1 MCQPDQAVW
10 EGSSPK
16 PIPIHPSDERY
27 EVTRLLK
34 PEYHA
39 RLRSRRERHI
49 ELSQNTEYTEC
60 IIASYVLSDH
70 SRRAFEARYVMLKI
84 LKQLMRGASKT

>member
-1 MCQPDQAVW
+1 MCPVCQPDQAVW

-16 PIPIHPSDERY
+16 LIPIHPSDERY

-39 RLRSRRERHI
+39 RPGSGREEKRHI
-49 ELSQNTEYTEC
+49 GLSLNTVHH
-60 IIASYVLSDH
+60 IIGS
-70 SRRAFEARYVMLKI
+70 
-84 LKQLMRGASKT
+84 

>member
-16 PIPIHPSDERY
+16 PIPIHPLDERY

-39 RLRSRRERHI
+39 RPGSGREERGILSWSGILNIHRASLHHTYYRIREDGPSRLAIR
-49 ELSQNTEYTEC
+49 C
-60 IIASYVLSDH
+60 
-70 SRRAFEARYVMLKI
+70 LK
-84 LKQLMRGASKT
+84 S